1 MARRRACRGPWIF
14 EGSKNKD
21 LDGNTIVGMG
31 DRVFSK
37 KRKAFADHER
47 GVIMGDIALLQEQV
61 AALSAVHPDK
71 WYEDPAKQIE
81 AAAAVGALG
90 FIFGF
95 VSLIIGAVAL
105 SRANA
110 LRANGSAFKGG
121 MQI

>member
-1 MARRRACRGPWIF
+1 MEHF
-14 EGSKNKD
+14 D
-21 LDGNTIVGMG
+21 LT
-31 DRVFSK
+31 
-37 KRKAFADHER
+37 
-47 GVIMGDIALLQEQV
+47 
-61 AALSAVHPDK
+61 AVHPDR

-110 LRANGSAFKGG
+110 LRANSSAFKGG